1 LLREAQSAGRL
12 KTHLREL
19 SWLDRSEKTVENIR
33 VNESGFI
40 GEMMAGM
47 DTAKFV
53 PSD

>member
-1 LLREAQSAGRL
+1 VPGGK

-19 SWLDRSEKTVENIR
+19 SWLDRSEKTGENIP

-40 GEMMAGM
+40 GEMMASM

-53 PSD
+53 PSDYDL